1 MRIRTTSHAETQQV
15 AKLLAQYIQPGMVIR
30 LDGPLGAGKTTFTQG
45 FAQGLGITRRVNSPT
60 YTIVKQYP
68 IPDKN
73 FELIH
78 MDAYRLEQGGAESL
92 DIDAVLSPD
101 AITFIEWAQFI
112 EGYLPED
119 YLMIQLN
126 PMDSTTRE
134 ITIKPCGNSLK
145 YDNVIAMIE
154 DAVEE
159 RGLI

>member
-1 MRIRTTSHAETQQV
+1 MRIRTTSQAETQQI
-15 AKLLAQYIQPGMVIR
+15 AQLMAQYIQPGMVIR

-60 YTIVKQYP
+60 YTIVKQYS

-112 EGYLPED
+112 EEYLPED
-119 YLMIQLN
+119 YLLIQLN
-126 PMDSTTRE
+126 PLDSTTRE
-134 ITIKPCGNSLK
+134 ITIQPHGNQLK

-154 DAVEE
+154 EALKES
-159 RGLI
+159 GLI